1 VPHDDR
7 RYAAAA
13 GVRVLDFGDE
23 FVVFNPLSWDAH
35 LLNTAAAAVLHLV
48 AEAPRT
54 EADLA
59 AFLREVLR
67 DEERDAADQHAR
79 QLLLELAQLGL
90 VRSVEEGSG
99 ADR

>member
-1 VPHDDR
+1 
-7 RYAAAA
+7 
-13 GVRVLDFGDE
+13 
-23 FVVFNPLSWDAH
+23 
-35 LLNTAAAAVLHLV
+35 
-48 AEAPRT
+48 
-54 EADLA
+54 
-59 AFLREVLR
+59 VLR